1 MSLVENLL
9 DFFLNLEKNCVIKS
23 QTHPIII
30 IQNKITDQV
39 QISKQIFS
47 FYKSFFSHNVKNKT
61 DKIEIYLEHVPLPKL
76 TNEQTLSCKGITSD
90 DEVFNSLKSMEHNK
104 SPYND
109 GLSKEY
115 YECFWDEIKN
125 PFSAFIERAVLN
137 QELSSS

>member
-23 QTHPIII
+23 QIHPIII

-61 DKIEIYLEHVPLPKL
+61 DNIVIYLEHVPLPKL
-76 TNEQTLSCKGITSD
+76 TNEQTLS
-90 DEVFNSLKSMEHNK
+90 
-104 SPYND
+104 
-109 GLSKEY
+109 
-115 YECFWDEIKN
+115 
-125 PFSAFIERAVLN
+125 
-137 QELSSS
+137 